1 MSNDLFGELV
11 DGLKG
16 AGLETAAS
24 LLAGRR
30 NGKDG
35 SRDGGLL
42 RGRVRARHGAS
53 AGLNPAA
60 LAAVGFVG
68 GLAAGMLL
76 ASQQLY
82 RHRRN
87 LFSPRPY
94 ERLAALAYLRGQ
106 PSVETLR
113 LLHDYV
119 GWEPRP
125 LLRRRGFRLLRELER
140 TLD

>member
-1 MSNDLFGELV
+1 M
-11 DGLKG
+11 
-16 AGLETAAS
+16 
-24 LLAGRR
+24 
-30 NGKDG
+30 
-35 SRDGGLL
+35 
-42 RGRVRARHGAS
+42 RGRMVLRRHRDRRPSGS
-53 AGLNPAA
+53 AEFAPQA
-60 LAAVGFVG
+60 LAVVGFLG
-68 GLAAGMLL
+68 GVAAGVLL
-76 ASQQLY
+76 ASQQLH

-87 LFSPRPY
+87 LFSPSAY

-125 LLRRRGFRLLRELER
+125 LLRRRGFQLLRQLER

>member
-1 MSNDLFGELV
+1 MLRR
-11 DGLKG
+11 
-16 AGLETAAS
+16 AA
-24 LLAGRR
+24 ARR
-30 NGKDG
+30 
-35 SRDGGLL
+35 
-42 RGRVRARHGAS
+42 HEAS
-53 AGLNPAA
+53 ASFAPRA

-68 GLAAGMLL
+68 GLAAGVLL
-76 ASQQLY
+76 ASQQLH

-87 LFSPRPY
+87 LFSPKPY

-119 GWEPRP
+119 GWESRP
-125 LLRRRGFRLLRELER
+125 LLRRRGFDILRELER

>member
-1 MSNDLFGELV
+1 MMKDTMTNDLLRELIARFTNG
-11 DGLKG
+11 DGHH
-16 AGLETAAS
+16 
-24 LLAGRR
+24 RR
-30 NGKDG
+30 
-35 SRDGGLL
+35 SATRLL
-42 RGRVRARHGAS
+42 RVAS
-53 AGLNPAA
+53 EDRQRGSVA
-60 LAAVGFVG
+60 LAPATLATAGFVG
-68 GLAAGMLL
+68 GLAAGVLL
-76 ASQQLY
+76 ASQQLH

-113 LLHDYV
+113 LLHDYL

-125 LLRRRGFRLLRELER
+125 LLRRRGFRVLRELER